1 MSIKVYVLRRKDRHD
16 YQLAHV
22 DPVTRRRHTRTAATS
37 DLKTARLAAARWQ
50 AEIEQG
56 GAVGGRT
63 SWEVFRNRFKDE
75 HLITLAPKTRKAY
88 LTALNHFESLI
99 GKPVSMNLVDAG
111 LLSKFKAKLLNTS
124 IVTTTV
130 RSYLN
135 FVICALSWAKSVN
148 IIKVAPKIK
157 LPKLQQ
163 DEKAMSGRPITDE
176 EFETLIA
183 AVKEVRPDDHVVYEH
198 FIRGLRLSG
207 LRIDEAE
214 KLDWERGP
222 VKLDLDGG
230 RHPRI
235 LLGVEGHK
243 GRRNEIL
250 PVTPDFAEFIATTPI
265 LERKG
270 CVFKVGTK
278 ARRVVAEIG
287 RASGVVVSES
297 DGVQT
302 FVSAKY
308 LRKTFATYW
317 SYRVRPIILQRLM
330 RHKDIKTTLKFY
342 VAQEADD
349 VGDELQRAY
358 QNSENVHQNVH
369 QSTKKTKGRPK
380 NNAKNAGKNG
390 DFG

>member
-1 MSIKVYVLRRKDRHD
+1 MSSSPKSTKVYVLRRKDRHD
-16 YQLAHV
+16 YQLAYV
-22 DPVTRRRHTRTAATS
+22 DPVTRRRHTKTAGTA

-50 AEIEQG
+50 IEIEQG

-63 SWEVFRNRFKDE
+63 SWEVFRQRFSDE

-88 LTALNHFESLI
+88 RTALNHFEVLI

-111 LLSKFKAKLLNTS
+111 LLSKFKAKLIGSS

-148 IIKVAPKIK
+148 IIQVAPKIK
-157 LPKLQQ
+157 LPKLQR
-163 DEKAMSGRPITDE
+163 DEKSMNGRPITDE
-176 EFETLIA
+176 EFESFVA
-183 AVKEVRPDDHVVYEH
+183 AAKLVRPDDHVAYER

-214 KLDWERGP
+214 KLDWDRGP
-222 VKLDLDGG
+222 VRLDLDGG

-250 PVTPDFAEFIATTPI
+250 PVTPDFAAFIATTP
-265 LERKG
+265 LEHRRG
-270 CVFKVGTK
+270 RVFKVGTK
-278 ARRVVAEIG
+278 ARRIVADIG

-297 DGVQT
+297 DGVPVY
-302 FVSAKY
+302 VSAKH

-330 RHKDIKTTLKFY
+330 RHRDIKTTLKFY

-358 QNSENVHQNVH
+358 RS
-369 QSTKKTKGRPK
+369 
-380 NNAKNAGKNG
+380 G
-390 DFG
+390 DFVH

>member
-1 MSIKVYVLRRKDRHD
+1 VNIKVYVLRRKDRAD
-16 YQLAHV
+16 YQLAYK
-22 DPVTRRRHTRTAATS
+22 DPATRRRHTRSAKTSNLKDAREAAI
-37 DLKTARLAAARWQ
+37 RWQ
-50 AEIEQG
+50 IELEQG
-56 GAVGGRT
+56 GAVADRT
-63 SWEVFRNRFKDE
+63 TWEVFRHRFSDE

-88 LTALNHFESLI
+88 KTALNHFERLI
-99 GKPVSMNLVDAG
+99 GKPVNMNLVDAG
-111 LLSKFKAKLLNTS
+111 MLSKFKAKLLGEA

-148 IIKVAPKIK
+148 IMKVAPKIK

-163 DEKAMSGRPITDE
+163 DEKAMSGRPITDK
-176 EFETLIA
+176 EFEHLIA
-183 AVKEVRPDDHVVYEH
+183 TVKSVRPNDRAKYER

-207 LRIDEAE
+207 LRIEEAE
-214 KLDWERGP
+214 KLDWEKGP
-222 VKLDLDGG
+222 VRLDLYGA

-250 PVTPDFAEFIATTPI
+250 PITPDFAEFIAQTPES
-265 LERKG
+265 ERKG
-270 CVFKVGTK
+270 RVFKVSSK
-278 ARRVVAEIG
+278 ARRIVSAIG
-287 RASGVVVSES
+287 RASGIIINEA
-297 DGVQT
+297 DGT
-302 FVSAKY
+302 YVSAKY

-349 VGDELQRAY
+349 IGDELQRAY
-358 QNSENVHQNVH
+358 NVHHFVH
-369 QSTKKTKGRPK
+369 QTESKKEGAQKTDSEKPGEK
-380 NNAKNAGKNG
+380 YASG
-390 DFG
+390 